1 MIPLNNIP
9 ARVTV
14 GTSSSRFYSSILE
27 QEVINV
33 IVTERI
39 TSFGKTIIEIVTPA
53 RIKKRKLEE
62 YKDDSI
68 ELRRYLAAEIAHR
81 EFEQHKERALTEN
94 HRAGFLR

>member
-1 MIPLNNIP
+1 MIPLNNTP
-9 ARVTV
+9 ARVAA
-14 GTSSSRFYSSILE
+14 GTSSGRFYSFLLE
-27 QEVINV
+27 QEVINM

-39 TSFGKTIIEIVTPA
+39 TSFGKTVIEVVTPA
-53 RIKKRKLEE
+53 RIKKRKIEE

-81 EFEQHKERALTEN
+81 QFEQYKERALTEN

>member
-1 MIPLNNIP
+1 MIPHDNTP

-14 GTSSSRFYSSILE
+14 DTSSGRFYSSLLE

-39 TSFGKTIIEIVTPA
+39 TIFGKTVIEIVTPA
-53 RIKKRKLEE
+53 RIKKREFEE

-68 ELRRYLAAEIAHR
+68 ELRRYLAAERAHR
-81 EFEQHKERALTEN
+81 EFEQHKERALTVN

>member
-1 MIPLNNIP
+1 
-9 ARVTV
+9 
-14 GTSSSRFYSSILE
+14 
-27 QEVINV
+27 
-33 IVTERI
+33 
-39 TSFGKTIIEIVTPA
+39 VTPA